1 MKQLGF
7 RSISGGVVP
16 RQYIPAVE
24 SGVKDYMNEGPLG
37 FPVVDMAVT
46 LTDGSYHQV
55 DSSEMA
61 FKQAA
66 RIAMTEGMSKC
77 DPVLLEPIYMV
88 RISVPSAYTSRA
100 QRLISGRR
108 GQFLGFDAR
117 PGWKG
122 WDEVSANMPQS
133 EIRDLINELRS
144 LSLGVGTFTYRFDH
158 LQEITGKL
166 ADQVIEQRQ
175 AAAG

>member
-1 MKQLGF
+1 
-7 RSISGGVVP
+7 
-16 RQYIPAVE
+16 
-24 SGVKDYMNEGPLG
+24 
-37 FPVVDMAVT
+37 
-46 LTDGSYHQV
+46 
-55 DSSEMA
+55 SE
-61 FKQAA
+61 
-66 RIAMTEGMSKC
+66 
-77 DPVLLEPIYMV
+77 
-88 RISVPSAYTSRA
+88 YTSRA